1 MPVQSISTNSIL
13 VENSRFSSAGFL
25 FTDPGDTCATES
37 FERLGILQPVI
48 LYRDAAGELHL
59 VDGRKRIDYARRR
72 RMKAVSAEVLDVKTP
87 VTDILTLI
95 LCDRHAEIG
104 SSIIN
109 RILFICFA
117 QSSGAPESWILD
129 SLCRRFGLKP
139 YNDFMRDCSR
149 INGLPA
155 ELKHF
160 CHEKRLSLKH
170 IINLTRY
177 PADIL
182 RQLMQW
188 RNELALTASILDET
202 ASNLNDYLRADNKTL
217 DDFLSEPAV
226 REVMQ
231 SELSPRDKTARLR
244 RLIHMKRFP
253 VLTASNARIQETVRR
268 LNLPEGISVDWD
280 ETLENRNVRLSVDI
294 NDVKQWRPL
303 METLSSGEVKKAVES
318 ILGEL

>member
-1 MPVQSISTNSIL
+1 MPLQSISASSIL
-13 VENSRFSSAGFL
+13 VENSRFSPGGFI
-25 FTDPGDTCATES
+25 FTDPGDACAAES
-37 FERLGILQPVI
+37 FGRLGILQPVI
-48 LYRDAAGELHL
+48 LYRDAGGALHL

-72 RMKAVSAEVLDVKTP
+72 HMKAVSAVVLDPETP
-87 VTDILTLI
+87 VTDIITLV
-95 LCDRHAEIG
+95 LCDRNADIG

-117 QSSGAPESWILD
+117 QFSGVPESWILGT
-129 SLCRRFGLKP
+129 LCRRFGFKP
-139 YNDFMRDCSR
+139 YTDFLEDCSR
-149 INGLPA
+149 VNGLPA

-188 RNELALTASILDET
+188 RNELALSASILDET
-202 ASNLNDYLRADNKTL
+202 ASNLNDYLRGNNRTM
-217 DDFLSEPAV
+217 DDFLSEPDV

-231 SELSPRDKTARLR
+231 SDLSPRDKTARLR
-244 RLIHMKRFP
+244 RLIYMKRFP
-253 VLTASNARIQETVRR
+253 VLTASNARIRETVGR
-268 LNLPEGISVDWD
+268 LNLPDGISVNWD
-280 ETLENRNVRLSVDI
+280 ATLENRNVNLSVDI

-303 METLSSGEVKKAVES
+303 IEALSSGEVEKAVES
-318 ILGEL
+318 ILEEL